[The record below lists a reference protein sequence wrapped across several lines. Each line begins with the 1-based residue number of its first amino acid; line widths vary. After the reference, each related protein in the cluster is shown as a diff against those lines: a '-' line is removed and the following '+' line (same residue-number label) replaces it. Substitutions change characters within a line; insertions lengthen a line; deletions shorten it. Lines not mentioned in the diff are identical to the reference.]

1 MRRCSQLAVIGTLFL
16 ALTPVLLSQSGKDA
30 VLKPAD
36 ISPAIFPEKV
46 FYRGRVTTT
55 QLRNTGGV
63 RFADD
68 FFVLAG
74 LADVSGYSSGIQEK
88 FQAYL
93 ITEVPLEIG
102 GQQLNPGSY
111 GIGFV
116 PDGKFVVTDLGGH
129 ELFQAASAK
138 DAKMPRPVPL
148 QVAPAASPGTY
159 RLYLGRNY
167 LEFKRAAK

>member
-1 MRRCSQLAVIGTLFL
+1 MRRYSHLAIVGTLLL
-16 ALTPVLLSQSGKDA
+16 AFTPLLQSQSAKDA

-36 ISPAIFPEKV
+36 ISPALFPEKV

-68 FFVLAG
+68 FYVLAG
-74 LADVSGYSSGIQEK
+74 LADVSGYSSGIQGK
-88 FQAYL
+88 FQGYL

-102 GQQLNPGSY
+102 GQQLSPGSY
-111 GIGFV
+111 GIGFLAA
-116 PDGKFVVTDLGGH
+116 GQFAVTDLGGH
-129 ELFQAASAK
+129 DLFQTASTK

-148 QVAPAASPGTY
+148 QVTPAAGPGTY

-167 LEFKRAAK
+167 VEFKRAH